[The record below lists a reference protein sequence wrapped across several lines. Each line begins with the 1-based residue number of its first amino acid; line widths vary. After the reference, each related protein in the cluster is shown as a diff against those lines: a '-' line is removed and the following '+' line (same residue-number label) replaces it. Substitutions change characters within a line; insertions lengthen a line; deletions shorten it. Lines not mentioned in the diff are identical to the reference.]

1 MVTKNL
7 FNPAISMIGGLK
19 EQSRPAGGGSSSM
32 DFDRVMDKTVKN
44 DSPAQNNADSANT
57 KNNQEVKDSAK
68 PDEVNKPQQPLKGED
83 GKVQTGKAEKP
94 GDIGTEKTDIT
105 NGTGELSQ
113 EELETA
119 MEAVLSQIMQTVT
132 EALGITKEQL
142 TEAMDTLGMEPA
154 DLLEPSNGAKLVLE
168 LNGTDDITDLL
179 TNEDLSRQLKTLTD
193 ALDNM
198 GKEDGLTKEVM
209 SDILRQADAL
219 AANSVNEKQA
229 GAEPDRKAAGAP
241 EKNEEPEQKE
251 ITITVEKQTSE
262 KPAVKEEMTGKDH
275 QNRRNDKQD
284 TQAGMVEAF
293 VENLAVKGKG
303 QIDLSG
309 AMERIETMR
318 EIVSQVVE
326 QIKVTVKPTM
336 SSMELQLNPEHLG
349 RINLSV
355 AAKDGVLTATFT
367 AQNEIAK
374 EALESQ
380 VQVLRDNLSEQG
392 LKVEAIE
399 VTVSSFEFNFSQN
412 SQMDQKQNQKDNAS
426 PRRIN
431 LDDFDEGSS
440 DVTEEEILAA
450 KVMEQNGGSVDYT
463 A

>member
-1 MVTKNL
+1 MVTKNV

-19 EQSRPAGGGSSSM
+19 EQNRPASGGSSSM
-32 DFDRVMDKTVKN
+32 DFGKVMDKTVKS
-44 DSPAQNNADSANT
+44 DSPARNNTGSPNT
-57 KNNQEVKDSAK
+57 QSNQEVKDSVK
-68 PDEVNKPQQPLKGED
+68 PDELNTPQQPLKGED
-83 GKVQTGKAEKP
+83 AKVQTDKAENTK
-94 GDIGTEKTDIT
+94 DISTEKTVAAG
-105 NGTGELSQ
+105 GTGELSQ
-113 EELETA
+113 EELETV

-142 TEAMDTLGMEPA
+142 TEAMDTLGIEPA

-168 LNGTDDITDLL
+168 LNGADDITDLL
-179 TNEDLSRQLKTLTD
+179 TNEDLSGQLKTLTD

-198 GKEDGLTKEVM
+198 GKEDGLTREVM

-219 AANSVNEKQA
+219 AAGGANENQTE
-229 GAEPDRKAAGAP
+229 AELKMKAADVP
-241 EKNEEPEQKE
+241 EENGEAKEKE

-262 KPAVKEEMTGKDH
+262 KPGVREEMTGKDH
-275 QNRRNDKQD
+275 QNRRNDKPAP
-284 TQAGMVEAF
+284 QAGMVEAF
-293 VENLAVKGKG
+293 VENLAVKGSG
-303 QIDLSG
+303 LTDLTG

-326 QIKVTVKPTM
+326 QIKVTVKPALT
-336 SSMELQLNPEHLG
+336 SMELQLNPEHLG

-380 VQVLRDNLSEQG
+380 VQVLRENLSEQG

-399 VTVSSFEFNFSQN
+399 VTVSSFEFNFNQN
-412 SQMDQKQNQKDNAS
+412 SQMDQKQNQKDNTS

-431 LDDFDEGSS
+431 LDDFDEGSG

>member
-1 MVTKNL
+1 MVTKNV
-7 FNPAISMIGGLK
+7 FNPVMSVIGGLK
-19 EQSRPAGGGSSSM
+19 EQSRPGSGSSSG
-32 DFDRVMDKTVKN
+32 DFGRVLDKTVKN
-44 DSPAQNNADSANT
+44 DSPAPNNAGSANT
-57 KNNQEVKDSAK
+57 KNDQNVKDSAK
-68 PDEVNKPQQPLKGED
+68 PDDVNKPQQPPKTED
-83 GKVQTGKAEKP
+83 GKAQTEKP
-94 GDIGTEKTDIT
+94 GNTEGIGADKTD
-105 NGTGELSQ
+105 NTGKTKELSQ
-113 EELETA
+113 EELGTV

-132 EALGITKEQL
+132 QALGITNEQL
-142 TEAMDTLGMEPA
+142 TEALGALNMEPA
-154 DLLEPSNGAKLVLE
+154 DLLEPSNAAKLVME
-168 LNGTDDITDLL
+168 LNGTGDISDLL
-179 TNEDLSRQLKTLTD
+179 TNEDLSGQLKTLTD

-198 GKEDGLTKEVM
+198 GKEDGLTKEAM

-219 AANSVNEKQA
+219 AAGGANENQA
-229 GAEPDRKAAGAP
+229 EAEPKTKGADVP
-241 EKNEEPEQKE
+241 EENGEAKEKE

-262 KPAVKEEMTGKDH
+262 KPGVREEMTGKDH
-275 QNRRNDKQD
+275 HSRHNDKPAPQS
-284 TQAGMVEAF
+284 GMVEAF
-293 VENLAVKGKG
+293 VENLAVKGSG
-303 QIDLSG
+303 QTDLTG
-309 AMERIETMR
+309 VMERVETMR
-318 EIVSQVVE
+318 EIVNQVVE
-326 QIKVTVKPTM
+326 QIKVTVKPDL

-380 VQVLRDNLSEQG
+380 VQVLRENLSEQG

-399 VTVSSFEFNFSQN
+399 VTVSSFEFNFNQN
-412 SQMDQKQNQKDNAS
+412 SQMDQKQNQKDNGS